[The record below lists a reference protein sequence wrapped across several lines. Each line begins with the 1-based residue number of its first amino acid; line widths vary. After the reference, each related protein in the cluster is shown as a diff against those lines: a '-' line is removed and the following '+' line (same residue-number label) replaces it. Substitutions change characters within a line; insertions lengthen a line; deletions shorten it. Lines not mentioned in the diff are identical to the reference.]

1 MSNQP
6 SPRSGQEGQFQRTMK
21 ARHLVMLSLGGVI
34 GTGLFF
40 NTGYIISTT
49 GALGTLLAYLIG
61 ALVVYLV
68 MLSLG
73 ELSVAMP
80 ETGAFHLYA
89 ARYLSPATG
98 YTVAW
103 LYWLTW
109 TVALGSSLTAA
120 GFCMQY
126 WFPAVPVWI
135 WCLLFCLVIFLLN
148 VITTRVFAEG
158 EFWFSLIKVVTI
170 LAFIILGAGAMFGL
184 VPMSDGTP
192 APFFHNLTAGGWF
205 PHGGLPILMTM
216 VAVNFAFSG
225 TELIGIAAGETAQ
238 PEKVVPMA
246 IRTTVAR
253 LVIFFIGSV
262 LVLAALIPMDQAG
275 IVKSPFVTVFEKIGI
290 PYAADIMNFVI
301 LTAIL
306 SAANSGLYASGR
318 MLWSLANERTLPRA
332 FAKVNRRGIPMN
344 ALLISMLGG
353 LLALLSSV
361 IAPDTVF
368 VALSAISGFAV
379 VAVWLSICAS
389 HYVFRRRWLA
399 DGHAAAALPYRAP
412 WYPVTPIL
420 GFVLCVLAC
429 VGLAFDP
436 SQRIAL
442 YCGLPFV
449 ALCYLAYYMTQRRAK
464 TLTAAVS
471 GEHHAG

>member
-1 MSNQP
+1 MDEKMSEQENP
-6 SPRSGQEGQFQRTMK
+6 SRQQFKRTMK
-21 ARHLVMLSLGGVI
+21 TRHLVMLSLGGVI

-49 GALGTLLAYLIG
+49 GAAGTLLAYLIG
-61 ALVVYLV
+61 ALVVWLV
-68 MLSLG
+68 MVCLG

-80 ETGAFHLYA
+80 ETGAFHVYA

-109 TVALGSSLTAA
+109 TVALGSSFTAA

-126 WFPAVPVWI
+126 WFPQVPIWI
-135 WCLLFCLVIFLLN
+135 WCLLFCVAIYLLN
-148 VITTRVFAEG
+148 IISTRFFAEG

-170 LAFIILGAGAMFGL
+170 IAFIVLGAAAMFGFIPL
-184 VPMSDGTP
+184 KDGSA
-192 APFFHNLTAGGWF
+192 APGLGNLTQHGWL
-205 PHGGLPILMTM
+205 PHGILPIIMTM

-225 TELIGIAAGETAQ
+225 TELIGIAAGETENPQ
-238 PEKVVPMA
+238 KVLPLA

-253 LVIFFIGSV
+253 LIIFFVGTV

-275 IVKSPFVTVFEKIGI
+275 IVKSPFVVVFEKIGI
-290 PYAADIMNFVI
+290 PYAADIVNFVI

-318 MLWSLANERTLPRA
+318 MLWSLANEKTLPRC
-332 FAKVNRRGIPMN
+332 FARVNKRGVPQLAITV
-344 ALLISMLGG
+344 SMLGG
-353 LLALLSSV
+353 VLALLSSV

-389 HYVFRRRWLA
+389 HYMFRRRHLA
-399 DGHAAAALPYRAP
+399 QGRALDELLYRAP
-412 WYPVTPIL
+412 FYPLTPIL
-420 GFVLCVLAC
+420 GFALCLLAC

-442 YCGLPFV
+442 WCGIPFV
-449 ALCYLAYYMTQRRAK
+449 LLCYAVYAVTHKKSQAK
-464 TLTAAVS
+464 EAKDAA
-471 GEHHAG
+471 

>member
-1 MSNQP
+1 MQLQ
-6 SPRSGQEGQFQRTMK
+6 QESEELKRTMQP
-21 ARHLVMLSLGGVI
+21 RHLVMLSLGGVI

-49 GALGTLLAYLIG
+49 GAPGTLLAYAIG
-61 ALVVYLV
+61 ALVVWLV
-68 MLSLG
+68 MQCLA

-80 ETGAFHLYA
+80 ETGAFHVYA
-89 ARYLSPATG
+89 SRYLGPATG

-109 TVALGSSLTAA
+109 TVALGSSFTAA

-126 WFPAVPVWI
+126 WFPQVPVWI
-135 WCLLFCLVIFLLN
+135 WCLVFCLVIFSLN
-148 VITTRVFAEG
+148 VVSTRFFAEG
-158 EFWFSLIKVVTI
+158 EFWFSIVKVVTI
-170 LAFIILGAGAMFGL
+170 IAFIILGTMAIFGVIPL
-184 VPMSDGTP
+184 KDGSA
-192 APFFHNLTAGGWF
+192 APGLTHITSTDWL
-205 PHGGLPILMTM
+205 PHGGLPILMTL

-225 TELIGIAAGETAQ
+225 TELIGIAAGETKE
-238 PEKVVPMA
+238 PEKAIPLA
-246 IRTTVAR
+246 IRATIAR
-253 LVIFFIGSV
+253 LIIFFIGTV
-262 LVLAALIPMDQAG
+262 FVLAALIPMDQAG
-275 IVKSPFVTVFEKIGI
+275 VEKSPFVLVFEKVGI
-290 PYAADIMNFVI
+290 PYAADIFNFVI

-318 MLWSLANERTLPRA
+318 MLWSLSNEKTIPSCFSR
-332 FAKVNRRGIPMN
+332 VNKRGVPLA
-344 ALLISMLGG
+344 ALSVSMLGG
-353 LLALLSSV
+353 LLALCSSI

-389 HYVFRRRWLA
+389 HFMFRRRHLQA
-399 DGHAAAALPYRAP
+399 GRSLDSLIHRAP
-412 WYPVTPIL
+412 WYPWVPIL
-420 GFVLCVLAC
+420 GFVLCLIAC

-449 ALCYLAYYMTQRRAK
+449 ALCYGAYY
-464 TLTAAVS
+464 LTNILKQQEP
-471 GEHHAG
+471 EHVAE